1 MAEAPLKLV
10 TLVGSLRQASLN
22 AALARAL
29 PELAPAGVTIAAGP
43 TCGDLPLY
51 NADIQNKDGFP
62 AGATAIADAVKAADG
77 VILVTPEYNHSY
89 SGVLKNAIDWV
100 SRMDPQPFKDKPV
113 AIQSASQGPMGG
125 IRAQLALRQVLVF
138 LRALTFT
145 APEVIVT
152 FAQAKFE
159 DGVLKDEATRKAI
172 ATQLEAFAGFV
183 RRVG

>member
-10 TLVGSLRQASLN
+10 TLVGSLRKDSFN

-29 PELAPAGVTIAAGP
+29 PELAPQGVTVVAGP
-43 TCGDLPLY
+43 TVGDLPLY
-51 NADIQNKDGFP
+51 NADVQNKDGFP
-62 AGATAIADAVKAADG
+62 AGAKAIAEAIAAADG

-89 SGVLKNAIDWV
+89 TGVLKNAIDWV
-100 SRMDPQPFKDKPV
+100 SRIDPQPFKDKPV

-125 IRAQLALRQVLVF
+125 IRAQLALRQVMVF
-138 LRALTFT
+138 LRAITFA

-159 DGVLKDEATRKAI
+159 NGALKDEATRKAV
-172 ATQLEAFAGFV
+172 AAQLEAFAAFV
-183 RRVG
+183 RKVS

>member
-1 MAEAPLKLV
+1 LAETPVTLV
-10 TLVGSLRQASLN
+10 TFVGSLRKDAYN

-29 PELAPAGVTIAAGP
+29 PELAPAGATIVAGP
-43 TCGDLPLY
+43 TVGDIPLY
-51 NADIQNKDGFP
+51 TADIQNKDGFP
-62 AGATAIADAVKAADG
+62 SGVQAIAKAVAEADG

-138 LRALTFT
+138 LRAITFT
-145 APEVIVT
+145 TPEVIVT
-152 FAQAKFE
+152 FAQQKFE
-159 DGVLKDEATRKAI
+159 NGVLKDEATRKVI
-172 ATQLEAFAGFV
+172 ATQLEEFATFV
-183 RRVG
+183 RKVR